1 MSPETRQATWAR
13 LAAAGLVRG
22 DPPPPTR
29 SRSPWY
35 VRLMQGGS
43 GWLAATLLL
52 GFAGGMFPDLFE
64 EAPAA
69 LLGGVVA
76 CLAAAV
82 TIRSSPASDFAGQLG
97 FAVSLAGQ
105 ALIAHGLW
113 QSLDSRFAVVAAAMA
128 GVMLVLFVL
137 VPQFL
142 HRVWSAWSAA
152 VFAWLA
158 FHDGGLGPLVPGLL
172 TGGFAAVWLAETAPA
187 RFGAWLQPAG
197 WGLALAVAQFPIAG
211 WLLWDLTPLLD
222 DGIRPL
228 HGPVVHWAGAVL
240 SAAVLVAVTVRLLGR
255 EGRPLGSRAGVAALA
270 AALVLAAA
278 TLKAPDLAPALAVL
292 LIGFAVGSRELT
304 GLGVV
309 ALLAFLAHFYYA
321 LHATLLEK
329 SLLMVALGAA
339 LLLAWVLVRRA
350 WPQRGGIEH
359 A

>member
-1 MSPETRQATWAR
+1 MSGDGAGSTWAR
-13 LAAAGLVRG
+13 LAAAGLVQGDLPPAARG
-22 DPPPPTR
+22 
-29 SRSPWY
+29 RSPWY

-43 GWLAATLLL
+43 GWLAAMLLL
-52 GFAGGMFPDLFE
+52 GFAGGLFPALIE
-64 EAPAA
+64 EGRTA
-69 LLGGVVA
+69 LLGGAVLCV
-76 CLAAAV
+76 AAAV
-82 TIRSSPASDFAGQLG
+82 TFRSVPDSDFAGQLG

-113 QSLDSRFAVVAAAMA
+113 DLLDGGLGALAGAMA
-128 GVMLVLFVL
+128 CLMAALFVL

-142 HRVWSAWSAA
+142 HRVWSAWSAS

-172 TGGFAAVWLAETAPA
+172 TGGFAVVWLAETSPA
-187 RFGAWLQPAG
+187 RLGAWLQPAG

-211 WLLWDLTPLLD
+211 WLLWDLAPLLH

-228 HGPVVHWAGAVL
+228 HGPAVHWAGAVL

-255 EGRPLGSRAGVAALA
+255 EGRPLGSRTGVAALA
-270 AALVLAAA
+270 AALILAAA

-292 LIGFAVGSRELT
+292 LIGFAVGSRELA

-329 SLLMVALGAA
+329 SLLMVALGVV
-339 LLLAWVLVRRA
+339 LLLALGILRRV
-350 WPQRGGIEH
+350 WPQRRGKGH